1 MTDQRPHRINR
12 FDAECLLD
20 GGPGT
25 GVPALLVAQLR
36 AAAGP
41 AQAHEL
47 AGERAALAA
56 FRAAALD
63 PIPRHPIPRHP
74 TPRHP
79 IARRRPS
86 AFRITLAKLLTV
98 KAAAMAAAVTAGA
111 GSIALAAG
119 AGVLPIELPIFPAA
133 PAATH
138 PPASPAEQSSPEGNG
153 GDPAG
158 IPSPS
163 ITALCEAY
171 AAEVSNDPGHA
182 LEGPAFQ
189 VLATAAGGAD
199 KVDSFCET
207 QAVGSEGEDDDEGE
221 DEGEGEDE
229 DAVPSNPPSTTPRNP
244 PSNIPAP
251 STGAGNVE
259 LGTSRAPTQPSR
271 PEPPEGSPSAAPT
284 EGPDG

>member
-12 FDAECLLD
+12 VDAECLLD

-63 PIPRHPIPRHP
+63 PNPRHPNP
-74 TPRHP
+74 
-79 IARRRPS
+79 RRRPS
-86 AFRITLAKLLTV
+86 ALGITAAKLLTV
-98 KAAAMAAAVTAGA
+98 KAAAMAAVVTAGA

-171 AAEVSNDPGHA
+171 AAEVSNDPGQA
-182 LEGPAFQ
+182 LEGFAFRAL
-189 VLATAAGGAD
+189 VTVAGGAD
-199 KVDSFCET
+199 KVDGFCET
-207 QAVGSEGEDDDEGE
+207 QAAGSEGDGDDEGG
-221 DEGEGEDE
+221 DEGEGDGDDE
-229 DAVPSNPPSTTPRNP
+229 GDGDGDVPGNPPSTTPRNP
-244 PSNIPAP
+244 PS
-251 STGAGNVE
+251 
-259 LGTSRAPTQPSR
+259 
-271 PEPPEGSPSAAPT
+271 
-284 EGPDG
+284 